1 MLRSFV
7 FAAAALAPAALAT
20 AALTATP
27 ALAHTGDHGVLG
39 FAEATLH
46 GLVDH
51 GALIATVAV
60 VGLGIAMVLRRR
72 G

>member
-1 MLRSFV
+1 MLRSFA
-7 FAAAALAPAALAT
+7 FSAAALI
-20 AALTATP
+20 ATP

-39 FAEATLH
+39 FAEAFLH

-60 VGLGIAMVLRRR
+60 VGVGVAMVLRRR